1 MKYTFGV
8 FLSLC
13 GNVMILHNY
22 QISILQKKWSVSPFL
37 LTVGFVC
44 NGAKCVAFSNYPK
57 AHELMSRNDGD
68 YISAHICNSE
78 IIICKSQS
86 KINVV

>member
-1 MKYTFGV
+1 MV
-8 FLSLC
+8 FLQFQFYTKNGLC
-13 GNVMILHNY
+13 F
-22 QISILQKKWSVSPFL
+22 PFCL
-37 LTVGFVC
+37 LLVC

-78 IIICKSQS
+78 IIICESQS
-86 KINVV
+86 KLNLV